1 MLISGALA
9 AIFINIIGLV
19 WSLAKE
25 KHYVS
30 KTTSAFAAMSMIATI
45 ATLQAMT
52 FAFFINFSAIFFF
65 TLYIL
70 WEYFGT
76 YKTTYLLSGR
86 VVNTF
91 CIFLILYD
99 QGLLLEWMVINNVFV
114 MLQYI
119 AAIGILSNLLMVFH
133 WDSID
138 FSRIEETIFIY
149 FLLFLGGVAAT
160 NGLIF
165 GMPPEFFLS

>member
-1 MLISGALA
+1 MLISGTEA
-9 AIFINIIGLV
+9 AIFINIVGLL

-30 KTTSAFAAMSMIATI
+30 KPAFAFASISVVATL
-45 ATLQAMT
+45 ATLQMMT
-52 FAFFINFSAIFFF
+52 FEFFFSFSVIFFI
-65 TLYIL
+65 TLALL
-70 WEYFGT
+70 WECLGT

-99 QGLLLEWMVINNVFV
+99 QGLLLEWMVINNIFV

-119 AAIGILSNLLMVFH
+119 AAIGIFSNILMVFH

-138 FSRIEETIFIY
+138 PSRIGNAVLIY
-149 FLLFLGGVAAT
+149 FLLFLGGIVAT